1 MYDDA
6 DDALSSHLAY
16 AYAELAVLDGGGV
29 HIPSPLAMRRALG
42 IASDPYVCAGTFTS

>member
-6 DDALSSHLAY
+6 DDALSSHLAC

-29 HIPSPLAMRRALG
+29 HIPSSLAMRLAFG
-42 IASDPYVCAGTFTS
+42 IGSDPYVRGGTLNS